1 MRPNLHKIFIFLIF
15 LIPGYLKQIV
25 LLSISIIFVAC
36 VNRTEPLQQTYTEI
50 DNAILTEIRNDS
62 IPGAVVLISK
72 DNKINYLKAYGHA
85 QKYAYDKKSLSKT
98 ISMQKTT
105 LFDVASLTKVF
116 ATTYAIMLLIDE
128 GLINLDDPV
137 LIHLPEFSANDK
149 ADITIRNLLTHSSGL
164 SEWKPVYYHATDK
177 HQAIKYINELAIK
190 YPIGK
195 ERHYSDLGFM
205 VLGYLLEKVSARP
218 LNVFLDE
225 NLYRNLNLKNT
236 SFILEKREKEK
247 IAATSHGNPFERRMV
262 ADDNFGYKC
271 DENEADFTSWR
282 KYTLIG
288 EVNDGNSFYVHKGV
302 AGHAGLFSTAEDLN
316 VLINLIL
323 NKGRH
328 DNKQIIKEQTIAEF
342 IRKDRFQNGLGWAM
356 SPKIICTEDYKDV
369 EAFGHTGFT
378 GTFALGIPKI
388 KLVVILLTNRQNIGV
403 NKKGY
408 YYNLKNLRKNIVNIV
423 LKGMLG

>member
-1 MRPNLHKIFIFLIF
+1 M
-15 LIPGYLKQIV
+15 KQIV

-36 VNRTEPLQQTYTEI
+36 DNRTELLQQTYTEI

-72 DNKINYLKAYGHA
+72 DNKINFLKAYGNA

-128 GLINLDDPV
+128 GLINLDDHV
-137 LIHLPEFSANDK
+137 ARHLPEFSANDK

-177 HQAIKYINELAIK
+177 HQAIKYINELVIK

-205 VLGYLLEKVSARP
+205 VLGYLIEKVSGSP
-218 LNVFLDE
+218 LNMFLDK
-225 NLYRNLNLKNT
+225 NLYRDLNLRNT
-236 SFILEKREKEK
+236 LFIPEKRKKGE
-247 IAATSHGNPFERRMV
+247 IAATSHGNPFEQRMV
-262 ADDNFGYKC
+262 ADDKFGYKC
-271 DENEADFTSWR
+271 DENATDYTSWR

-288 EVNDGNSFYVHKGV
+288 EVNDGNAFYTHKGV

-316 VLINLIL
+316 VLINIIL

-328 DNKQIIKEQTIAEF
+328 DNKEIIKEQTIAEF
-342 IRKDRFQNGLGWAM
+342 IRKDRLQNGLGWAM

-369 EAFGHTGFT
+369 GAFGHTGFT
-378 GTFALGIPKI
+378 GTFVLGVPKT
-388 KLVVILLTNRQNIGV
+388 KLAIVLLTNRQNIGV
-403 NKKGY
+403 DKKGY
-408 YYNLKNLRKNIVNIV
+408 YYNLKNLRTRIVNIV
-423 LKGMLG
+423 LKDMRGEASTEHVVID